1 MDKQIKE
8 ELTKIYEQIGALLS
22 TDESDKIKKF
32 GTLQILGAAVPAPE
46 KPYRKGDVLGY
57 NGTDFDI
64 GDTVTGKEITWLKLG
79 DIWVCDRNILQG
91 ISWETLNKKGFVF
104 GKEIEIDNEKY
115 TLRILTGSDGEDY
128 GKGCGNEWDHL
139 ADEYDEDN
147 DILHFDNMYSWCQ
160 ETYYDNPVVM
170 AIEEKDGTVLYRG
183 YKGCFDYKE
192 DQKALQKR
200 EVARFHLRAEG
211 TRRTN
216 EKDRYT
222 ITELNSGIYNYA
234 DLHIALVYVYV
245 LA

>member
-1 MDKQIKE
+1 M
-8 ELTKIYEQIGALLS
+8 
-22 TDESDKIKKF
+22 
-32 GTLQILGAAVPAPE
+32 TLKDHV
-46 KPYRKGDVLGY
+46 
-57 NGTDFDI
+57 
-64 GDTVTGKEITWLKLG
+64 EI
-79 DIWVCDRNILQG
+79 I
-91 ISWETLNKKGFVF
+91 
-104 GKEIEIDNEKY
+104 
-115 TLRILTGSDGEDY
+115 
-128 GKGCGNEWDHL
+128 
-139 ADEYDEDN
+139 
-147 DILHFDNMYSWCQ
+147 
-160 ETYYDNPVVM
+160 DNPVVM

-183 YKGCFDYKE
+183 YKGCFGYKE